1 MKIVLASNND
11 GKIKE
16 INSIL
21 SDHGIE
27 IIPQSALSI
36 PEAVEDGLTFVEN
49 ALKKARHAAQLS
61 GLPAIADDSGLV
73 VAALK
78 GAPGI
83 RSARYAGDDVPF
95 QQNIVK
101 LLEALKGVDAK
112 DRNAFYYC
120 NIVFLRSAK
129 DPCPLI
135 CEGIWRGKVLTDPR
149 GIHGFGYDPVFL
161 DEERNCS
168 AAELSPDIKNEI
180 SHRGKALKQLLTR
193 INEIR

>member
-21 SDHGIE
+21 ADHGIE

-135 CEGIWRGKVLTDPR
+135 CEGVWRGKVLTDPR

-180 SHRGKALKQLLTR
+180 SHRGKALKQLLAR